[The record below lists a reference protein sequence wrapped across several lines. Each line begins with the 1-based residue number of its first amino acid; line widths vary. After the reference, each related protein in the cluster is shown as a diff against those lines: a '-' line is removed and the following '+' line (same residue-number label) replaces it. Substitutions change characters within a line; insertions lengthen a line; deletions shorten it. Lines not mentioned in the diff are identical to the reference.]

1 MMWLAQFISRLTTR
15 KTLMLSWLGVFVP
28 SLALA
33 QHGPSRH
40 APVNPSSYDVGTVI
54 TFSGTVSQARDGGA
68 ETQHLLVNV
77 GADTVQVHLGP
88 TAFLIE
94 RMVEIRVG
102 DSVEVTGSRV
112 MIGESRVVLAREIRK
127 GNDTWALRETSGQ
140 PLWSPRAAKSKGIW
154 TPKTLMATA
163 LAVKVIALVAMLRR

>member
-1 MMWLAQFISRLTTR
+1 MMWLARFMSRLTTR
-15 KTLMLSWLGVFVP
+15 NTLMLSWLGVFVP

-33 QHGPSRH
+33 QPGPGRH
-40 APVNPSSYDVGTVI
+40 APVNPPSYDARSVI
-54 TFSGTVSQARDGGA
+54 TFNGTVSQASDGGA

-94 RMVEIRVG
+94 RMIEIRVG

-112 MIGESRVVLAREIRK
+112 MIGESRVVLARAIRK
-127 GNDTWALRETSGQ
+127 GNDTWAFRDASGQ
-140 PLWSPRAAKSKGIW
+140 PLWSPRAAKSKGMW
-154 TPKTLMATA
+154 TRKTLMATA
-163 LAVKVIALVAMLRR
+163 LAVKGIALVVMLRR